1 MKKERL
7 KVDFQLVFWTFLIMV
22 NSFALVVSWYVGD
35 TLNYWFCAIMLLY
48 CIMGAWCSVPEKED
62 KQ

>member
-22 NSFALVVSWYVGD
+22 NLFAMGMSWYVGD
-35 TLNYWFCAIMLLY
+35 TLNCWFCATMLLY
-48 CIMGAWCSVPEKED
+48 CIMGAWCAIPEKDD
-62 KQ
+62 K

>member
-22 NSFALVVSWYVGD
+22 NLFAMGMSWYVGD
-35 TLNYWFCAIMLLY
+35 TPNYWFSAVMFLY
-48 CIMGAWCSVPEKED
+48 CIMGAWCAIPEKD
-62 KQ
+62 SKS